1 MARYPTRFQLRT
13 LWNAATGV
21 SILVLGALIVGLV
34 WLIGQ
39 IFGFLQPVLVP
50 LAVAA
55 IVAYL
60 LDPVVRIFQKRGFSR
75 RWSVVSV
82 FAGFTLLV
90 AGLVGIMI
98 PLVGGQIHKFQEQ
111 RQAIAAMKQPE
122 QPTPVPAPAPLPV
135 EGDSPTANA
144 GQTEPTAAEKKA
156 IEENPA
162 AAKKPFDEIIVDMLI
177 HTRNKNEWSKPF
189 IDPLLGQPGNPDSDA
204 EKPIYI
210 STTDGRTLSGFIS
223 RETPRSLFV
232 KNAAGETEV
241 PRGDIASRSGT
252 LTPALDEAA
261 EKGRKQLTPPITL
274 QDTDLWAQGKSYID
288 EIFGWIK
295 GGAGKVLGF
304 LGLALGF
311 LMVPIYLYYILNE
324 SAAIKEHWHDYVPLK
339 ASRFKTELVETLTE
353 INRYLIS
360 FFRGQVFVAFID
372 GMLVGLALTAFRLP
386 LGLLVGIIM
395 AVLGIIPYIGNI
407 ITLIPACVLAY
418 FHFSVPDNQHILGS
432 NPWAYVGGVVAIFV
446 IVQQINSLVTAPKIV
461 GDSVGLH
468 PMTVIFSMLF
478 WSLILGGFVGA
489 LLAVPLTAAVKVL
502 FRRYIWER
510 KLKEESDEKDRGYD
524 EWEPSEAEG
533 L

>member
-1 MARYPTRFQLRT
+1 MT
-13 LWNAATGV
+13 
-21 SILVLGALIVGLV
+21 
-34 WLIGQ
+34 
-39 IFGFLQPVLVP
+39 
-50 LAVAA
+50 
-55 IVAYL
+55 
-60 LDPVVRIFQKRGFSR
+60 
-75 RWSVVSV
+75 
-82 FAGFTLLV
+82 
-90 AGLVGIMI
+90 
-98 PLVGGQIHKFQEQ
+98 PLVGGQIHKFQAQ
-111 RQAIAAMKQPE
+111 RQVIASSAQQAQE
-122 QPTPVPAPAPLPV
+122 A
-135 EGDSPTANA
+135 GDANT
-144 GQTEPTAAEKKA
+144 GP
-156 IEENPA
+156 
-162 AAKKPFDEIIVDMLI
+162 KKPFDEFIVDMLI
-177 HTRNKNEWSKPF
+177 DTRNKNEWSKPF
-189 IDPLLGQPGNPDSDA
+189 IDPLLAPPAA
-204 EKPIYI
+204 EEAAAAEPE
-210 STTDGRTLSGFIS
+210 TTDATGAVSAPKASIS
-223 RETPRSLFV
+223 PSLDDEDYRPRLQ
-232 KNAAGETEV
+232 NTELWV
-241 PRGDIASRSGT
+241 QA
-252 LTPALDEAA
+252 
-261 EKGRKQLTPPITL
+261 KGYL
-274 QDTDLWAQGKSYID
+274 D
-288 EIFGWIK
+288 EIFGWLK

-339 ASRFKTELVETLTE
+339 ASRFKTELIETLTE

-418 FHFSVPDNQHILGS
+418 FHFSVPENTANHILGS

-446 IVQQINSLVTAPKIV
+446 VVQQINSLVTAPKIV

-510 KLKEESDEKDRGYD
+510 KIKEDAEGNDSRYE
-524 EWEPSEAEG
+524 EWEPSGGEAG
-533 L
+533 